1 MWLVPLLALW
11 VSWEQTSCFTPFPS
25 PHCTLVLLH
34 MTCKRHLSHLES
46 LRLQSGVS
54 RPGVSDDT
62 FFLPLG
68 MDCGVVQL
76 RGLTLNEGVLVY
88 T

>member
-11 VSWEQTSCFTPFPS
+11 VSCEQTSCFTPSPS

-46 LRLQSGVS
+46 LS
-54 RPGVSDDT
+54 PDDT
-62 FFLPLG
+62 FFLLLG
-68 MDCGVVQL
+68 VDRGVVQL

-88 T
+88 K